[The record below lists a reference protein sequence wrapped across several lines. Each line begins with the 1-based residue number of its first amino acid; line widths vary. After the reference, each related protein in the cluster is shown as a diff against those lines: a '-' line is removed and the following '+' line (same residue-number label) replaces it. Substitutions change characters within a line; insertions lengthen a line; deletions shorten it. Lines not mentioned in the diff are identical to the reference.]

1 MSACRRHVLLTDY
14 PHTHRLLFPKTFPA
28 SPLCLLPHS
37 GVSVCPDLYQL
48 SRQSYLTTL
57 LSNNEM
63 IFQFHLQMLLSA
75 MLKAVRRRVKP
86 STAHTFF
93 LLIVIFYPALNPS
106 NLGKDLNLIKS

>member
-1 MSACRRHVLLTDY
+1 
-14 PHTHRLLFPKTFPA
+14 
-28 SPLCLLPHS
+28 
-37 GVSVCPDLYQL
+37 
-48 SRQSYLTTL
+48 
-57 LSNNEM
+57 M

-106 NLGKDLNLIKS
+106 NLGKDLNLIKSQKSIGFVNYIFMDMEYYGKKCSIYRA